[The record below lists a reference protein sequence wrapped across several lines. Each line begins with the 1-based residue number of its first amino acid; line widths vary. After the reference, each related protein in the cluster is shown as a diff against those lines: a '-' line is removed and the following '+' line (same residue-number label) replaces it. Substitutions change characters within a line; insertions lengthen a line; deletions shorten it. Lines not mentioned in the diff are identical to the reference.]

1 MQFQSILMTLKLVLN
16 TQMIWMI
23 FRNKLKNTIQKRNV
37 KYELL
42 MMIWLFTYLLIKTY
56 SRSDWILHQRLKTK
70 ISLVFITQSYFAVPK
85 NINLNLQILDYL
97 HKKYIAKPYSL
108 QVIDTTFASDDPSRF
123 RGNLLE
129 KV

>member
-1 MQFQSILMTLKLVLN
+1 M
-16 TQMIWMI
+16 
-23 FRNKLKNTIQKRNV
+23 
-37 KYELL
+37 
-42 MMIWLFTYLLIKTY
+42 
-56 SRSDWILHQRLKTK
+56 
-70 ISLVFITQSYFAVPK
+70 QSYFAVPK